1 VTSSTS
7 EPAHDAVDPRLAGS
21 DRRLADIEGRLRR
34 QRRELDRVSREVT
47 ACASLLQRLIPQ
59 LAALEVRLSEQQ
71 RDPATVTGTPDEV
84 EQARSIVDEV
94 RREHDRVRAR
104 LSGVAWYEDRLR
116 KLEERIEA
124 LDSGSEEAPHS

>member
-1 VTSSTS
+1 MTSSS
-7 EPAHDAVDPRLAGS
+7 EPSRESLAMPDES
-21 DRRLADIEGRLRR
+21 TDRRLADIEGRLRR
-34 QRRELDRVSREVT
+34 QRRELDKLSREVK
-47 ACASLLQRLIPQ
+47 ACVSLLQRLSPQ

-71 RDPATVTGTPDEV
+71 PAPSAVTGTPDEV
-84 EQARSIVDEV
+84 QQARSIVDEV

-124 LDSGSEEAPHS
+124 LDSGSEEAPHG

>member
-1 VTSSTS
+1 MTSSTP
-7 EPAHDAVDPRLAGS
+7 EPADDAVDQRPAGS

-34 QRRELDRVSREVT
+34 QRRELDRVSREVI
-47 ACASLLQRLIPQ
+47 ACAALLQRLMPQ
-59 LAALEVRLSEQQ
+59 LAAVEVRLSEQR

-84 EQARSIVDEV
+84 EEARSIVEEV

-124 LDSGSEEAPHS
+124 LASGSEEAPHG